1 MEQAILFLVTVRQKL
16 LYTRM
21 QTEPLL
27 RSVYKEITGDETTE
41 NVWDALSPGLEER
54 DILILREI
62 AGLLG
67 RSDAETQRS
76 QLDEAMM
83 RLQRNLPDARE
94 KSPAAERL
102 SLTVGTMAGLSLV
115 ILLL

>member
-83 RLQRNLPDARE
+83 RLQRNLQDARE

-102 SLTVGTMAGLSLV
+102 SLTVGTRAGLSHV